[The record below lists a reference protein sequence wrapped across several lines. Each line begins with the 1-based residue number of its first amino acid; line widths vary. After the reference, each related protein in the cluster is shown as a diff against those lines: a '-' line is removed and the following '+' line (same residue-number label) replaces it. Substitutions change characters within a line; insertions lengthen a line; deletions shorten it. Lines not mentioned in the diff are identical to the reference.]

1 VDQVFDQ
8 LAGIIASDD
17 EFKAAFAISRVTRG
31 ALARYYL
38 SALERSAQGTA
49 EPELVPN
56 ANEEQVNLEHILPKN
71 ATAAEWGQFSDD
83 ERKDY
88 VQRLGNMCLLA
99 KGPNGRIGNKAFP
112 AKKPILSAS
121 ALTLTNTAG
130 ANIDWTKAVIGS
142 RQTELAKLAVETWPR
157 KP

>member
-1 VDQVFDQ
+1 MM
-8 LAGIIASDD
+8 
-17 EFKAAFAISRVTRG
+17 R
-31 ALARYYL
+31 
-38 SALERSAQGTA
+38 
-49 EPELVPN
+49 
-56 ANEEQVNLEHILPKN
+56 
-71 ATAAEWGQFSDD
+71 
-83 ERKDY
+83 RKDY